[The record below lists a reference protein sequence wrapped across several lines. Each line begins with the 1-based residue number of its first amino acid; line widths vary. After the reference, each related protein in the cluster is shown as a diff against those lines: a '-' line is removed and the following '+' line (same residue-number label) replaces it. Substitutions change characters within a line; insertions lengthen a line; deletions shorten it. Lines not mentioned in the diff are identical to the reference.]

1 MIFLFSVLCAGNK
14 QIFLFEILNVL
25 HLMTNRTNCLKVWQP
40 IILSWSV
47 HIAPILCL
55 VVWFSLFNLTSP
67 LVWKTKL
74 WFFPPPQ
81 LFVFSNFKN
90 FQLMNLKFDGYF
102 DKSFLQTLSLQLPP
116 SGGGGEFFQGGE
128 GGEFDKNGMP
138 HFCKNSKEGRRIS
151 KSGV

>member
-1 MIFLFSVLCAGNK
+1 MKDQTLI
-14 QIFLFEILNVL
+14 
-25 HLMTNRTNCLKVWQP
+25 
-40 IILSWSV
+40 
-47 HIAPILCL
+47 
-55 VVWFSLFNLTSP
+55 
-67 LVWKTKL
+67 
-74 WFFPPPQ
+74 PPPP

>member
-1 MIFLFSVLCAGNK
+1 MKDQTLI
-14 QIFLFEILNVL
+14 
-25 HLMTNRTNCLKVWQP
+25 P
-40 IILSWSV
+40 
-47 HIAPILCL
+47 
-55 VVWFSLFNLTSP
+55 
-67 LVWKTKL
+67 
-74 WFFPPPQ
+74 PPPQ